1 MYGKK
6 KSAGKRGKR
15 GACCGKSATDR
26 RGIHGHD
33 RGGKGGGYGGGMG
46 GGYKK

>member
-6 KSAGKRGKR
+6 KKKSPGKGM
-15 GACCGKSATDR
+15 KSSGRSSMDR

-33 RGGKGGGYGGGMG
+33 KGGKGGGFGGGMG
-46 GGYKK
+46 GGKK